1 MKRKHRRQSLR
12 LPNEKD
18 KKFGLDL
25 DNPVD
30 RAFIIG
36 IVLIII
42 IIIGVQI

>member
-1 MKRKHRRQSLR
+1 MKRKHRRHPLR

-25 DNPVD
+25 DNQVD